1 MRRPSDRIVAAA
13 LFTAFF
19 ALYAFT
25 AQRGFG
31 WGDSGEFQHWILDG
45 KDISSSA
52 GFSNL
57 HPLYLV
63 VARAFASSPFGVTLV
78 SSFFGALA
86 VAGFFFLSRNLA
98 VAVLFGLSHA
108 VWWLSCVAEVY
119 TMSLAFIVFE
129 TYFLLKWR
137 ETGRLAPLVALAAL
151 NGLHLELHNLAL
163 LSLPVYA
170 FAFFARARS
179 EGWKT
184 SCLKGLAAF
193 AAWAVAAS
201 YWLAALFMRG
211 PADVLVGNYGGE
223 VAGLLP
229 ARWPVA
235 FFNWALAA
243 MSFAPA
249 AMVLFLSRR
258 ARKDV
263 LLVSLFAVHFAFWA
277 RYFIISQFTFVL
289 PSLFFAYLAASAA
302 KIRLSRAFAVAAIEL
317 ALPVAAYLA
326 LSRVGFPSWYWS
338 HPHRDDAAYFAL
350 PWKHNDDSADRCA
363 SEQSGP
369 WDGYWHPERANG
381 VKVK

>member
-19 ALYAFT
+19 ALYALT
-25 AQRGFG
+25 AQRGLG

-45 KDISSSA
+45 KNISASE

-57 HPLYLV
+57 HPLYLA
-63 VARAFASSPFGVTLV
+63 VAGAFASSPYSVTLV
-78 SSFFGALA
+78 SSLFGALA
-86 VAGFFFLSRNLA
+86 VTGFFFLSRNLA
-98 VAVLFGLSHA
+98 VSVLFGLAHA

-137 ETGRLAPLVALAAL
+137 DSGRMGPLAALAAL
-151 NGLHLELHNLAL
+151 NGLHLELHNIAL
-163 LSLPVYA
+163 LALPVYA
-170 FAFFARARS
+170 FVFFSRAKA

-184 SCLKGLAAF
+184 SCRKGALAF
-193 AAWAVAAS
+193 AVWAVAAS
-201 YWLAALFMRG
+201 YWIWALIMRG
-211 PADVLVGNYGGE
+211 PADVLVGNYGAE

-229 ARWPVA
+229 ARWHVA
-235 FFNWALAA
+235 VFNWALAA
-243 MSFAPA
+243 MSFAPV
-249 AMVLFLSRR
+249 AMLFLFSRR
-258 ARKDV
+258 VKKDA
-263 LLVSLFAVHFAFWA
+263 LLIALFAVHFVFWA

-289 PSLFFAYLAASAA
+289 PSLFFAFL
-302 KIRLSRAFAVAAIEL
+302 AVAAANVRIRFALAVAAMEL
-317 ALPVAAYLA
+317 ALPVAAYLT

-350 PWKHNDDSADRCA
+350 PWKHNDDSADKCA

-381 VKVK
+381 VIVK